1 MSLKYEAI
9 VVGAGPA
16 GITAA
21 YELARRGRDVL
32 LIERGPYPGSKNV
45 MGGILYTYPLREI
58 IPNFWEKAPLERPI
72 LEQRYML
79 LDDDGHVAF
88 AFRDP
93 SWSDPPNAFSVL
105 RAKFDQWY
113 AAQAVAQG
121 ALLINETTVTE
132 LIVED
137 ERVVGVRVDRP
148 EGDVYA
154 DVVILA
160 DGANSLL
167 AKQIGFHKE
176 WLPEEVALAVMEV
189 LSLPKDTIESR
200 FNIGPEEGV
209 SIEMLGEATLGLPG
223 MAWLYT
229 NKESLSI
236 GVGVTL
242 SSLREA
248 RMKPYALLERL
259 KAHPTVQRLIEG
271 SKPEEY
277 LAHLIPEG
285 GYRSIPRLVG
295 HGVVVTGDA
304 AQFVNAVHR
313 EGSNFAILSGKL
325 AAEVVDEALSLGD
338 TSENVLVRYRDRVM
352 RGVIGADLK
361 KYADTIP
368 LLEKNPHYLKHY
380 MPRLHGALRE
390 LFTVDGI
397 PKKEKQKRMIEL
409 LTADRGKWGAARDVW
424 RLGRAMW

>member
-148 EGDVYA
+148 EGEVYA

-189 LSLPKDTIESR
+189 LSLPKDTIEAR
-200 FNIGPEEGV
+200 FNIGAGEGV

-229 NKESLSI
+229 NKETLSI

-248 RMKPYALLERL
+248 RIKPYELLERL
-259 KAHPTVQRLIEG
+259 KGHPTVQRLIEG
-271 SKPEEY
+271 GKPEEY

-295 HGVVVTGDA
+295 HGVLVTGDA

-325 AAEVVDEALSLGD
+325 AADVVDEALSLGD
-338 TSENVLVRYRDRVM
+338 TSENVLMRYRDRVM
-352 RGVIGADLK
+352 HGVIGADLK

-368 LLEKNPHYLKHY
+368 LLEKNPLYLKHY

-397 PKKEKQKRMIEL
+397 PKKEKQKRMIEQ
-409 LTADRGKWGAARDVW
+409 LTADRGKLGAARDVW
-424 RLGRAMW
+424 RLGRAIW

>member
-21 YELARRGRDVL
+21 YELARRGWDVL

-148 EGDVYA
+148 EGEVYA

-167 AKQIGFHKE
+167 AKQIGFHQE

-189 LSLPKDTIESR
+189 LSLPKDTIEMR
-200 FNIGPEEGV
+200 FNIGALEGV

-248 RMKPYALLERL
+248 RMKPYELLERL

-338 TSENVLVRYRDRVM
+338 TSENVLVRYRDRAM

-409 LTADRGKWGAARDVW
+409 LTADRGKLGAARDVW
-424 RLGRAMW
+424 RLGRAIW